1 MSYNIVLGA
10 IWQHS
15 MEIKVSYK
23 ELRYTTKQVKDLLV
37 SFWGLDQ
44 DDIAI
49 DSSINKEFGIDG
61 DDWALLEIELKEKL
75 GVNLEGLQF
84 DTYFQQETAVADP
97 IHLINWLI
105 QMTFY
110 IVLFQWV
117 STRWSNFYV
126 SSQPQKAKL
135 TVGDIITSKFEG
147 RFVRRSERRFV
158 LA

>member
-1 MSYNIVLGA
+1 
-10 IWQHS
+10 
-15 MEIKVSYK
+15 MEVKVSYK
-23 ELRYTTKQVKDLLV
+23 ELRYTTKLVKGFLA

-44 DDIAI
+44 GDISI

-61 DDWALLEIELKEKL
+61 DDWSLLEIALKEKL
-75 GVNLEGLQF
+75 GVNLQGLQF

-117 STRWSNFYV
+117 STKWSNFYV
-126 SSQPQKAKL
+126 SS
-135 TVGDIITSKFEG
+135 
-147 RFVRRSERRFV
+147 
-158 LA
+158 